1 MHVSLAA
8 LTIVRN
14 LVFVLYVAHWA
25 ACGLYYIARVGDGGA
40 GFGRFGAGTWIGRE
54 PEKLASL
61 TSTPQRFLVSL
72 YWAVTT
78 FATVGYGDW
87 FPVSVPEIVR
97 RVRGRVRGGRGGCA
111 RARAPTRPPAPR
123 SHPPSSSGPCASC

>member
-14 LVFVLYVAHWA
+14 LVLVLYVAHWA
-25 ACGLYYIARVGDGGA
+25 ACGLYYIARAGDGGS
-40 GFGRFGAGTWIGRE
+40 GFGAGTWIGRE

-61 TSTPQRFLVSL
+61 KSTPHRFLVSL

-87 FPVSVPEIVR
+87 YPVSVPEIVR
-97 RVRGRVRGGRGGCA
+97 RGEGREGCGVGRAG
-111 RARAPTRPPAPR
+111 RATDGALC
-123 SHPPSSSGPCASC
+123 PSSLP

>member
-14 LVFVLYVAHWA
+14 LVLVLYVAHWA
-25 ACGLYYIARVGDGGA
+25 ACGLYYIARVGDGGS
-40 GFGRFGAGTWIGRE
+40 GFGAGTWIGRD
-54 PEKLASL
+54 PDKLAL
-61 TSTPQRFLVSL
+61 LKSTPHRFLVSL

-87 FPVSVPEIVR
+87 HPVSVPELVR
-97 RVRGRVRGGRGGCA
+97 RGGGGRGVGRGGRGA
-111 RARAPTRPPAPR
+111 RPTTPSVPPLFL
-123 SHPPSSSGPCASC
+123 